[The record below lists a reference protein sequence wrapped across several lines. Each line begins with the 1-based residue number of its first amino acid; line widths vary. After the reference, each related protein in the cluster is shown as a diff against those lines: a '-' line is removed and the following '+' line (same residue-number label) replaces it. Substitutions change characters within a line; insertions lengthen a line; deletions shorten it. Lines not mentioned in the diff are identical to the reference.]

1 MPGFRR
7 QKGGKTSKIPKN
19 LLMDILGKSYVM
31 KFALREIVTSAV
43 ATYVE
48 EENLTVK
55 DSKVTTTQTE
65 DELYQSFLPG
75 KGFGFNVELEL
86 ENEQTETIEE
96 NQEINAA
103 NA

>member
-1 MPGFRR
+1 M
-7 QKGGKTSKIPKN
+7 
-19 LLMDILGKSYVM
+19 
-31 KFALREIVTSAV
+31 
-43 ATYVE
+43 
-48 EENLTVK
+48 K